1 MWMVQNFFTVTLP
14 SAVMSLVVNLAALFK
29 LTAMVSF
36 RASLRI
42 TRFVAGYVLLFHLMK
57 GLVVILHSTVPE
69 AISRP
74 MVGMA
79 EVILGAS
86 WNQSDI
92 FTLPHR
98 VLGLY
103 QTFFHRHLGY
113 LGFCSAQGHI
123 VSLLEHVG
131 VLEAYAHDLHACV
144 IPAPSPIVIQAAP
157 AAVKG
162 WF

>member
-1 MWMVQNFFTVTLP
+1 
-14 SAVMSLVVNLAALFK
+14 
-29 LTAMVSF
+29 
-36 RASLRI
+36 
-42 TRFVAGYVLLFHLMK
+42 
-57 GLVVILHSTVPE
+57 
-69 AISRP
+69 
-74 MVGMA
+74 MVGMT

-144 IPAPSPIVIQAAP
+144 IPAPSPIVIQAAS